1 MKRMLKAAI
10 LGLSV
15 AALMCVSAL
24 AAEAAETGGFYNVG
38 TTDGV
43 TIVVQ
48 TESQGTVGAQSGVN
62 ISGVDNVTAFYPDS
76 ARLAVTYDGAV
87 KAGDQFLVMLV
98 KGNALPDADS
108 AIYYINQVGCT
119 AGAAAAA
126 GNVSFD
132 VYPILPE
139 ETEKTMTLYITSNQ
153 TGFSTKSVALGYA
166 AAPEAEPDVDLGDVN
181 ADGKINSSDAL
192 MILQKAVDKIT
203 LTAEQELAA
212 DVNKDGK
219 INSSDALQ
227 VLQYAVG
234 KIQAFG

>member
-24 AAEAAETGGFYNVG
+24 AAEAETGGFYNVG
-38 TTDGV
+38 TTEGV

-48 TESQGTVGAQSGVN
+48 LEDQDTAEKKTDVT

-76 ARLAVTYDGAV
+76 ARLAVTYDGEV

-98 KGNALPDADS
+98 KGNTLPDADS

-119 AGAAAAA
+119 ADAAAAA

-153 TGFSTKSVALGYA
+153 TGFATKSVALGYA
-166 AAPEAEPDVDLGDVN
+166 AAPEAESDVTLGDVN
-181 ADGKINSSDAL
+181 GSGVIDAIDALLALQHSAELTTLEGNQFLAADVNKSGAIDAIDAL
-192 MILQKAVDKIT
+192 MILQYA
-203 LTAEQELAA
+203 AELIE
-212 DVNKDGK
+212 
-219 INSSDALQ
+219 S
-227 VLQYAVG
+227 
-234 KIQAFG
+234 FE